1 MKKLRLTVE
10 TLAVES
16 FPTGNQES
24 LLGTVEANELVPTP
38 PYFTC
43 PLGTK
48 PTNCPCTPAY

>member
-1 MKKLRLTVE
+1 MKKLRLAVE
-10 TLAVES
+10 ALTVES
-16 FPTGNQES
+16 FPTGDQES

-43 PLGTK
+43 PIGTK